1 MTQHLPLL
9 SFRATNLNSKKNATL
24 TILQKFKDF
33 KTAAF

>member
-9 SFRATNLNSKKNATL
+9 SFRATNLNSKKCNIDYFTKL
-24 TILQKFKDF
+24 KDF